1 MREQIR
7 VRVDSEQWE
16 RWRQQG
22 ESNTELLT
30 RILENWQQLQQT
42 LAALSEIDP
51 NPSQA
56 LGRLLTSHAVLST
69 ASITI
74 HSSDADKTAP
84 LIPSASKPE
93 PAPTVSEQAANVA
106 VIDGLENNGDDW

>member
-16 RWRQQG
+16 SWRKQG
-22 ESNTELLT
+22 ESNTKLLT
-30 RILENWQQLQQT
+30 RILDNWQQLQQT

-51 NPSQA
+51 NPCQA

-84 LIPSASKPE
+84 LIPSVSTPEPELTVPE
-93 PAPTVSEQAANVA
+93 PAASVA